1 MKYRK
6 EIDGLRALAI
16 LPVIFFHG
24 GFEWFGGGFVGVDV
38 FFVISGYL
46 ITTIILAEEKQG
58 TFTLA
63 GFYERRARRILPA
76 LFFVM
81 FVCMVF
87 AWLWLLPDDMK
98 QFSRSEVAV
107 SAFASN
113 ILFFWTTGYF
123 STASEFKPLLH
134 TWSLAVEEQY
144 YLFFPLLVTATWR
157 FGLRVIAAICLVV
170 AIASLALAQWS
181 AVQYPAF
188 TFYLL
193 PTRIWELLIGA
204 LLAIYLFSSDVKKRS
219 TWSSHPVTVQIGS
232 GIGLALIIYATIFF
246 DRWTPFP
253 SLYALVPTIGA
264 ACIIL
269 CANPQTAIGKLLGSK
284 PFVGIGV
291 ISYSAYLWHQPLFA
305 FARHRSLTEPDESLF
320 MLLSLVTLLLAYLTW
335 RYVEAPFRHRGQVS
349 RNQVMAF
356 SGVCVSLIVAFGL
369 TGHFT
374 GGFPSRYNANVIAV
388 AKAAQEHRERPP
400 QCDATY
406 GKPNILNSACSLG
419 SKTTPTGVLIGDSHA
434 DAIAIAL
441 GESLEQKH
449 LEFKDVSFPGCPPVV
464 NLYKK
469 ENDDLN
475 CYAYNTEVL
484 KELKNDQSLE
494 YVVIV
499 SRWTM
504 GLDGHGENLNNSG
517 RNGNGFDNEE
527 GGIEFLW
534 RPRDLSVEGQDKA
547 SDELQKRQFLQRR
560 YADTVLEYLKANKKV
575 ILVYP
580 IPETGWDVPA
590 YLSKALLFDHPKLN
604 AADGSTSYN
613 IYKKRNTEAT
623 RILDSIGEHKN
634 LIRVRPDQLLCS
646 TFVKDRCI
654 TQLDGVPLYFD
665 DDHLSNAGARLI
677 TKEIVRHM
685 KNML

>member
-1 MKYRK
+1 M
-6 EIDGLRALAI
+6 
-16 LPVIFFHG
+16 PVILFHG
-24 GFEWFGGGFVGVDV
+24 GFQWFSGGFVGVDV

-46 ITTIILAEEKQG
+46 ITTIILAEKRQG
-58 TFTLA
+58 TFTLS
-63 GFYERRARRILPA
+63 GFYERRVRRILPA

-81 FVCMVF
+81 FVCMIF

-113 ILFFWTTGYF
+113 ILFFSTTGYF

-144 YLFFPLLVTATWR
+144 YLFFPLLVMATWR
-157 FGLRVIAAICLVV
+157 HGLRVITAICLVI
-170 AIASLALAQWS
+170 ALASLALAQWG

-193 PTRIWELLIGA
+193 PARIWELLIGA
-204 LLAIYLFSSDVKKRS
+204 LLAIYLFSVEIKKGTAWS
-219 TWSSHPVTVQIGS
+219 THPMTAQVGSSM
-232 GIGLALIIYATIFF
+232 GLALIVYAIMYF

-269 CANPQTAIGKLLGSK
+269 LANPQTFVGKLLGSK
-284 PFVGIGV
+284 PFVGIGI

-305 FARHRSLTEPDESLF
+305 FARHRSLTEPGESLF
-320 MLLSLVTLLLAYLTW
+320 IVLSLATLILAYLTW
-335 RYVEAPFRHRGQVS
+335 KYVEAPFRHRGQIS

-356 SGVCVSLIVAFGL
+356 SGGVASLIVAFGL
-369 TGHFT
+369 AGHFT
-374 GGFPSRYNANVIAV
+374 GGFPSRYNANVLAV
-388 AKAAQEHRERPP
+388 ANAAQEHRERLP
-400 QCDATY
+400 QCGATY
-406 GKPNILNSACSLG
+406 GKSDIVNTACSLG
-419 SKTTPTGVLIGDSHA
+419 SNATPTGVLIGDSHA
-434 DAIAIAL
+434 DAVAVAL
-441 GESLEQKH
+441 GESLEKTH
-449 LEFKDVSFPGCPPVV
+449 LQFKDISFPGCPPIV

-469 ENDDLN
+469 ESDDPN
-475 CYAYNTEVL
+475 CYAYNSEVL

-527 GGIEFLW
+527 GGVEFLW
-534 RPRDLSVEGQDKA
+534 RPKDLSVEGADKA

-560 YADTVLEYLKANKKV
+560 HTDMVLEYLKANKKV
-575 ILVYP
+575 VLVYP

-590 YLSKALLFDHPKLN
+590 YLSKELLFDHPNLSPG
-604 AADGSTSYN
+604 AGSTSYDV
-613 IYKKRNTEAT
+613 YKKRNMEAT

-634 LIRVRPDQLLCS
+634 LIRVKPDQLLCG
-646 TFVKDRCI
+646 TYVKNRCI
-654 TQLDGVPLYFD
+654 THLDGVPLYFD
-665 DDHLSNAGARLI
+665 DDHLSKAGARLV
-677 TKEIVRHM
+677 TREIVRRM
-685 KNML
+685 TNTL